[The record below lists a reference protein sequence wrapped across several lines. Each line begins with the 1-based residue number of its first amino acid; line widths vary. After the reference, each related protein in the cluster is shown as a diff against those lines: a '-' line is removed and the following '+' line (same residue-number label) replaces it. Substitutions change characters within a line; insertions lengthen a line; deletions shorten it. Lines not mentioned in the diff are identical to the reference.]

1 MRVAFFVL
9 LVINLAL
16 GAWVLASRPAAPA
29 QPSPRPEGVAPL
41 QLLSERDSGGTPRK
55 QRQAAQ
61 PAPSGE
67 GAACYTVGP
76 FETDADARRLAGKLE
91 NVRSTNVR
99 RTQAQ
104 SEIGRW
110 VYLPAFSSRE
120 EAMATAR
127 KLAAADLRDYY
138 VVTSGDQENTISLG
152 LYRDDTNAKRR
163 VDRLRELGFNARVK
177 VRTEAV
183 PRYWLDASLER
194 AADLDWQSLLAAYES
209 ASVSQTDCQG

>member
-16 GAWVLASRPAAPA
+16 GAWLLAAQPAAPA
-29 QPSPRPEGVAPL
+29 QSPPRPTGVDRL
-41 QLLSERDSGGTPRK
+41 QLLSERDAGGAPQPQKARPA
-55 QRQAAQ
+55 QA
-61 PAPSGE
+61 GDRV
-67 GAACYTVGP
+67 ACYTAGP
-76 FETDADARRLAGKLE
+76 FETDADARRVAGEL
-91 NVRSTNVR
+91 NGVRSSNVR
-99 RTQAQ
+99 RTQAE

-152 LYRDDTNAKRR
+152 LYRDDANAERR
-163 VDRLRELGFNARVK
+163 VDRLRELGFDAHVK

-183 PRYWLDASLER
+183 PRYWLDVSLER
-194 AADLDWQSLLAAYES
+194 NANVDWQSLLAAYDN